1 MLNKIGPMY
10 VPGFRVDPEDDGR
23 MAVRFDFEPEAVRRI
38 KSVPGHRWH
47 PKEKAWSVPATAV
60 TVFTARNYKGPLW

>member
-38 KSVPGHRWH
+38 KSVPGHCSRL
-47 PKEKAWSVPATAV
+47 
-60 TVFTARNYKGPLW
+60 R